1 MKKKKT
7 REEGKMNKER
17 MMTRRDDRKK
27 GLNRRQDEGWKVRY
41 EREYD
46 SQGEA
51 LKN

>member
-1 MKKKKT
+1 MKK
-7 REEGKMNKER
+7 GKMNKER

-27 GLNRRQDEGWKVRY
+27 GLNRRQDEGWRVRY